1 LPRRARRVTTVDAHD
16 QGVPAMDDAVRY
28 LNPEGAVA
36 PLGRYSHAAV
46 VSGGKLAFIAGQVA
60 VDAAGE
66 PIAPGDLEGQIPA
79 VFDNI
84 AKVLA
89 GLGIGFR
96 DVVEFTSYIC
106 GDDARAG
113 WYRGRDAVYARLF
126 PDGAYPPNTLLIISG
141 LARPE
146 FRCEISAVARVP
158 G

>member
-1 LPRRARRVTTVDAHD
+1 
-16 QGVPAMDDAVRY
+16 MDDAVHY
-28 LNPEGAVA
+28 LNPEGAPA
-36 PLGRYSHAAV
+36 PLGRYSHAAIV
-46 VSGGKLAFIAGQVA
+46 AGGKLAFIAGQVA
-60 VDAAGE
+60 VDAQGE
-66 PIAPGDLEGQIPA
+66 PIAPGDLEAQIPA

-84 AKVLA
+84 AKVLT
-89 GLGIGFR
+89 GLGVGFR

-106 GDDARAG
+106 GDDARGA

-146 FRCEISAVARVP
+146 FRCEISAVVRLP